1 MCVGDVM
8 SRPVVVLP
16 RSARVSQVF
25 AEAATKRVHHFPI
38 IDGKKVVGFI
48 CTCDLIDV
56 PADELVLPRAWHHPA
71 SVSPTCTV
79 TDAARLLLMHGVGS
93 LLVMAPDGLRG
104 IITADDLR
112 ELGPDLAALLETA
125 RCTVCGAGE
134 HLRPSMYGRLI
145 CAYCKAKR
153 ARAAAE

>member
-1 MCVGDVM
+1 M

-16 RSARVSQVF
+16 RSARVSEVF
-25 AEAATKRVHHFPI
+25 AEATAKRVHHFPI
-38 IDGKKVVGFI
+38 LEGEQVLGFV
-48 CTCDLIDV
+48 CTCDLIDA

-93 LLVMAPDGLRG
+93 LLVMAPGGLRG

-112 ELGPDLAALLETA
+112 EVSSDLAALLEAA

-134 HLRPSMYGRLI
+134 HLRPGLYGRPI

-153 ARAAAE
+153 ARAAAD